1 MSRRLSTSDTIL
13 FIISHKT
20 QPKEWGEDGPVSGAA
35 GVRP

>member
-20 QPKEWGEDGPVSGAA
+20 REKEWGETTGLTG
-35 GVRP
+35 